1 MQPTLI
7 AHVGFI
13 TSRCSENEPAQVRL
27 VLAEIYRYHAFPT
40 LKSVV
45 CRAHVSICCFKSA
58 WDSLA
63 SKESLVRICKKKKR
77 TNFRKEKNP
86 KKQQQQQKQR
96 KLI

>member
-7 AHVGFI
+7 VHVGFI
-13 TSRCSENEPAQVRL
+13 TSRCSENEPARVRL
-27 VLAEIYRYHAFPT
+27 VLAEIYRYHEFPT

-63 SKESLVRICKKKKR
+63 SKESLLRICTKKR
-77 TNFRKEKNP
+77 ENKTEKTDKNH
-86 KKQQQQQKQR
+86 
-96 KLI
+96 